1 MGTMVEFKANGR
13 NGMGYLATPP
23 GGRGKGLIV
32 VQEYW
37 GLVDHI
43 KDLAER
49 FAKAGYVA
57 LSPDLYHGKTT
68 QSPDEAGKMLMAL
81 DIAEAGKDMK
91 GSAAFLLSNPS
102 VTSKRVG
109 IVGFCMGGQLALYA
123 GMEYPD
129 LIAAVV
135 DFYGIH
141 PAVKI
146 DAKRFRVPALG
157 HFGEKDK
164 SVSAQSV
171 QTLATSINT
180 AGAGGS
186 FEYHYYDAGHAF
198 FNDTRP
204 VYSARDAKV
213 AWQRTL
219 DFLGAHVS

>member
-1 MGTMVEFKANGR
+1 MGHTVEFKANGR
-13 NGMGYLATPP
+13 NGTGYLATPP
-23 GGRGKGLIV
+23 GGKGPGLIV

-68 QSPDEAGKMLMAL
+68 KSPDEAGKMLMAL
-81 DIAEAGKDMK
+81 NIAEAGKDMK
-91 GSAAFLLSNPS
+91 GSAEYLLASGA

-109 IVGFCMGGQLALYA
+109 IVGFCMGGQLAMHA
-123 GMEYPD
+123 GMEYPE

-146 DAKRFRVPALG
+146 DAKRFRVPVLG
-157 HFGEKDK
+157 HFGKQDK
-164 SVSAQSV
+164 SVSEESV
-171 QTLATSINT
+171 QTLATSINN
-180 AGAGGS
+180 AGGS

-204 VYSARDAKV
+204 VYSERDAKV
-213 AWQRTL
+213 SWQRTL
-219 DFLGAHVS
+219 DFLKAHVS

>member
-13 NGMGYLATPP
+13 NGTGYLATPP

-68 QSPDEAGKMLMAL
+68 KSPDEAGKMLMAL
-81 DIAEAGKDMK
+81 NIAEAGKDMK
-91 GSAAFLLSNPS
+91 GSAEYLLASGA

-109 IVGFCMGGQLALYA
+109 IVGFCMGGALAMHA
-123 GMEYPD
+123 GLEYPEV
-129 LIAAVV
+129 IAAVV

-141 PAVKI
+141 PAVDI

-157 HFGEKDK
+157 HFGKKDR
-164 SVSAQSV
+164 SVSEESV
-171 QTLATSINT
+171 QTLATSING
-180 AGAGGS
+180 AGVGGS

-204 VYSARDAKV
+204 VYSERDAKV
-213 AWQRTL
+213 SWQRTL

>member
-1 MGTMVEFKANGR
+1 MGHMVEFKANGR
-13 NGMGYLATPP
+13 NGTGYLATPP
-23 GGRGKGLIV
+23 GGKGKGLIV

-57 LSPDLYHGKTT
+57 LSPDLYNGKTAK
-68 QSPDEAGKMLMAL
+68 SPDEAGKMLMAL
-81 DIAEAGKDMK
+81 NIAEAGKDMK
-91 GSAAFLLSNPS
+91 GSAEFLLASGA

-109 IVGFCMGGQLALYA
+109 IVGFCMGGQLAMYA
-123 GMEYPD
+123 GMEYPE

-157 HFGEKDK
+157 HFGKQDK
-164 SVSAQSV
+164 SVSEESV
-171 QTLATSINT
+171 QTLATSIN
-180 AGAGGS
+180 GAGGS

-204 VYSARDAKV
+204 VYSEPDAKV
-213 AWQRTL
+213 SWQRTL

>member
-1 MGTMVEFKANGR
+1 MGHMVEFKANGR
-13 NGMGYLATPP
+13 NGTGYLATPP
-23 GGRGKGLIV
+23 GGKGKGLIV

-68 QSPDEAGKMLMAL
+68 KSPDEAGKMLMAL
-81 DIAEAGKDMK
+81 NIAEAGKDMK
-91 GSAAFLLSNPS
+91 GSAEFLLASGA

-109 IVGFCMGGQLALYA
+109 IVGFCMGGQLAMYA
-123 GMEYPD
+123 GMEYPE

-157 HFGEKDK
+157 HFGKQDK
-164 SVSAQSV
+164 SVSEESV
-171 QTLATSINT
+171 QTLATSIN
-180 AGAGGS
+180 GAGGS

-204 VYSARDAKV
+204 VYSEPDAKV
-213 AWQRTL
+213 SWQRTL

>member
-1 MGTMVEFKANGR
+1 MGHMVEFKANGR
-13 NGMGYLATPP
+13 NGTGYLATPP
-23 GGRGKGLIV
+23 GGKGTGLIV

-68 QSPDEAGKMLMAL
+68 KSPDEAGKMLMAL
-81 DIAEAGKDMK
+81 NIAEAGKDMK
-91 GSAAFLLSNPS
+91 GSAGYLLGSGA

-109 IVGFCMGGQLALYA
+109 IVGFCMGGALAMYA
-123 GMEYPD
+123 GMEYPE

-157 HFGEKDK
+157 HFGKQDK
-164 SVSAQSV
+164 SVSEESA
-171 QTLATSINT
+171 QTLTTSIN
-180 AGAGGS
+180 GAGGS
-186 FEYHYYDAGHAF
+186 FESHYYDAGHAF

-204 VYSARDAKV
+204 VYSEPDAKV
-213 AWQRTL
+213 AWRRTL
-219 DFLGAHVS
+219 DFLEANVS

>member
-1 MGTMVEFKANGR
+1 MGHMVEFKANGR
-13 NGMGYLATPP
+13 NGTGHLATPP
-23 GGRGKGLIV
+23 GGKGKGLIV

-68 QSPDEAGKMLMAL
+68 KSPDEAGKMLMAL
-81 DIAEAGKDMK
+81 NIAEAGKDMK
-91 GSAAFLLSNPS
+91 GSAEFLLASGA

-109 IVGFCMGGQLALYA
+109 IVGFCMGGQLAMYA
-123 GMEYPD
+123 GMEYPE

-146 DAKRFRVPALG
+146 DAKRFRIPALG
-157 HFGEKDK
+157 HFGKQDK
-164 SVSAQSV
+164 SVSEESV
-171 QTLATSINT
+171 QTLATAIGET
-180 AGAGGS
+180 GGS

-204 VYSARDAKV
+204 VYSERDAKTS
-213 AWQRTL
+213 WNRTL
-219 DFLGAHVS
+219 DFLKQHVS

>member
-1 MGTMVEFKANGR
+1 MGHMVEFKANGR
-13 NGMGYLATPP
+13 NGTGYLATPP
-23 GGRGKGLIV
+23 GGKGKGLIV

-68 QSPDEAGKMLMAL
+68 KSPDEAGKMLMAL
-81 DIAEAGKDMK
+81 NIAEAGKDMK
-91 GSAAFLLSNPS
+91 GSAEFLLASGA

-109 IVGFCMGGQLALYA
+109 IVGFCMGGQLAMYA
-123 GMEYPD
+123 GMEYPE

-146 DAKRFRVPALG
+146 DAKRFRIPALG
-157 HFGEKDK
+157 HFGKQDK
-164 SVSAQSV
+164 SVSEESV
-171 QTLATSINT
+171 QTLATSIN
-180 AGAGGS
+180 GAGGS

-204 VYSARDAKV
+204 VYSEPDAKV
-213 AWQRTL
+213 SWQRTL

>member
-13 NGMGYLATPP
+13 NGIGYLATPP

-68 QSPDEAGKMLMAL
+68 KSPDEAGKMLMAL
-81 DIAEAGKDMK
+81 NIAEAGKDMK
-91 GSAAFLLSNPS
+91 GAAKYLLSNPE

-109 IVGFCMGGQLALYA
+109 IVGFCMGGQLAMYA
-123 GMEYPD
+123 GMEYPES
-129 LIAAVV
+129 IAAVV

-146 DAKRFRVPALG
+146 DAKRVRVPILG
-157 HFGEKDK
+157 HFGKKDH
-164 SVSAQSV
+164 SVSEESV
-171 QTLATSINT
+171 RTLATSIE
-180 AGAGGS
+180 AAGGS

-204 VYSARDAKV
+204 VYSERDAKT
-213 AWQRTL
+213 AWHRTL
-219 DFLGAHVS
+219 DFLKAHVS